1 MRRLCRWL
9 LFLCG
14 TALICLR
21 LYPSDLPEWASGLFH
36 DDTVYAL
43 ANALSLKVIQ
53 DSGLSLSLYQSYA
66 DNLATLI
73 HTAVIALEAVA
84 IGLVFFITARKLR

>member
-1 MRRLCRWL
+1 MRRLCRWF

-21 LYPSDLPEWASGLFH
+21 LYPSGLPEWASKLFQ
-36 DDTVYAL
+36 DDAIYAL
-43 ANALSLKVIQ
+43 ANTLSLKVIQ
-53 DSGLSLSLYQSYA
+53 DSGLSLSLYESYA

-73 HTAVIALEAVA
+73 HTAVMVLEAVA
-84 IGLVFFITARKLR
+84 IALVFFVTARKLR